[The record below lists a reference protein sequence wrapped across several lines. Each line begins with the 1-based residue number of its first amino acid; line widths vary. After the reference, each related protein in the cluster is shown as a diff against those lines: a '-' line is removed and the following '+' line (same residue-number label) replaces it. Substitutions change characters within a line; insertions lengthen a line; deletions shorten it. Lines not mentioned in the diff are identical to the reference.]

1 MKAPSVSRHV
11 RMAVAAAL
19 LTMLDWLVWLGW
31 DQRYDV
37 HPDGSV
43 SGPYEAWQV
52 IGFVL
57 VLVVAAGPAAWRGHA
72 VATLAGATAGMAVA
86 TTFDWSDDASGLWLV
101 GAFLMTAGTLV
112 LGGVY
117 VGLIAFLRNQARRT
131 SGLPRS

>member
-1 MKAPSVSRHV
+1 MKASSVSGHV
-11 RMAVAAAL
+11 RVAVAAVL

-37 HPDGSV
+37 HPDGTV
-43 SGPYEAWQV
+43 SGPYQAWQV

-72 VATLAGATAGMAVA
+72 AAALAGATAGMAAA
-86 TTFDWSDDASGLWLV
+86 TTLDWSDDDSGLWLV

-117 VGLIAFLRNQARRT
+117 TGLIAFLRNQARRT
-131 SGLPRS
+131 PGLPR